1 MRQLAS
7 PYTIQHVLPPTHTHI
22 CIHAQLLSNLHT
34 PNEKKENRK
43 QTVYA
48 NKHLR
53 YVLCRW
59 PIKTKWNWLSQRRLR
74 QHPLMPT
81 KWPGPGPQP
90 GPLRWG
96 RAIPM
101 QNWTNCQLHRREL
114 SEQPK
119 PAHNAA
125 RHNITQHWTTHRT
138 TQDYTTRHWQAIVL
152 HSSF

>member
-1 MRQLAS
+1 MWCT
-7 PYTIQHVLPPTHTHI
+7 Y
-22 CIHAQLLSNLHT
+22 AQLLSNLHT

-125 RHNITQHWTTHRT
+125 RHNITQHTGQHKTT
-138 TQDYTTRHWQAIVL
+138 L
-152 HSSF
+152 HVTGKQLFCTHPSNRYLPLFLSLLLSICRFPWPHS